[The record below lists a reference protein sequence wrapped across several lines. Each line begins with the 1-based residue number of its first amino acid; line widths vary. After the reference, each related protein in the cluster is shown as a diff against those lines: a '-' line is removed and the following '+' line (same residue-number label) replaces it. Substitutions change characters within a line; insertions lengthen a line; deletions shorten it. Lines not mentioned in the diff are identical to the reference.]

1 MSAQPSVEELLNHV
15 RERVQ
20 ARGPQRITSLP
31 AKPLQGP
38 GRSAGPVE
46 FDFAELRR
54 NVLDASTYHAMVGQL
69 NPRGPG
75 LPNRS
80 VQLVKKVMRRS
91 LSWYTRPL
99 HLFQGSVA
107 RSLEQSSKGI
117 QHNYSRILQLQNQ
130 VRALEDEQQNAVR
143 KINSQIAS
151 QDERLEAAET
161 ANARFTSQVKVIE
174 DRYRALPVQLRIF
187 RSQRT
192 GLHH

>member
-91 LSWYTRPL
+91 LSWYTRALCIFFRDPWREAWSRVQRVSSITTLEFCSSRTRFVPSRTSNRMQFERSTAKSRARTKGWRRRRPL
-99 HLFQGSVA
+99 TRGSP
-107 RSLEQSSKGI
+107 LK
-117 QHNYSRILQLQNQ
+117 
-130 VRALEDEQQNAVR
+130 
-143 KINSQIAS
+143 
-151 QDERLEAAET
+151 
-161 ANARFTSQVKVIE
+161 
-174 DRYRALPVQLRIF
+174 
-187 RSQRT
+187 
-192 GLHH
+192 